1 MSQPFRKEVVFV
13 YNKKTRKIVAAV
25 VATILVL
32 AMIVPLFA
40 AALR

>member
-1 MSQPFRKEVVFV
+1 M
-13 YNKKTRKIVAAV
+13 YNKKTRKLIASIVAG
-25 VATILVL
+25 ILVL